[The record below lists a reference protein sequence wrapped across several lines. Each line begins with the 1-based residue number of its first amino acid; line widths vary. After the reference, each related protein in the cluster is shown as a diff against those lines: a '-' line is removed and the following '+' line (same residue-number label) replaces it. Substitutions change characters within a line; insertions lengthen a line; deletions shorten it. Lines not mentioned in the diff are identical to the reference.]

1 MLHQSLNRG
10 LIIEIIKFLSQF
22 IIHPSS
28 LRVFCDN
35 CKIEFYSADELIRHI
50 KHEHQRNEARQPVV
64 SKCRMKQL
72 FTLVLSQIIKY
83 GFKK

>member
-50 KHEHQRNEARQPVV
+50 KHEHQRNEVRQPVV
-64 SKCRMKQL
+64 RFSCGKSY
-72 FTLVLSQIIKY
+72 TSPHAIINT
-83 GFKK
+83 